1 MAEILQSIR
10 KELVT
15 RLAHALQVNLRFRNT
30 PRERKDMIVR
40 HLACNFSRKRFYWVR

>member
-15 RLAHALQVNLRFRNT
+15 RVAHALQVNLRFRDT
-30 PRERKDMIVR
+30 PRERKDIIVSY
-40 HLACNFSRKRFYWVR
+40 LACNFSRKRNYLVR